1 MWTTPHAP
9 LLPHI
14 GKHDFRTT
22 STVTPQRQE
31 QRPTIIVDYK
41 GAAPQTALPVKF
53 VPIAKDRPLLPLLS
67 HSPLGPL
74 QSLLLSSVA
83 PLLPSLAPPKA
94 YHYIMGGLTHVETRQ
109 TAVPGAHSEKSWL
122 RDSGLRRVNAWML
135 LAVLSSFTSGYDGS
149 FFTGLLTVAEFFID
163 FAPESSSKVGLL
175 GTSGVLGLLV
185 GPWISQ
191 YFADKIG
198 RPRTMIIS
206 SVVMII
212 GGGLT
217 TIRVLDPQSQ
227 QATWIVGRVVASV
240 GAGIGLV
247 AAPALITEL
256 AHPRHRAILVA
267 FFWCGFYL
275 GSIVAASVTYAMNG
289 WFSDWAWR
297 LPSLLQVAPA
307 AIQLPFLFFC
317 PQSPRWLAAKGREA
331 EASQIL
337 AKYHANGDESHPVVL
352 HQMADIRDAIT
363 LDKASAEASILDLF
377 RGKAAL
383 RRVWVI
389 IVLSVATQWVGNA
402 LLTYYLPTIL
412 ATIGIS
418 STLEQARF
426 NIAIAAFNLVV
437 STFWG
442 SQVERFGRRTLF
454 LASGVGMLICF
465 TVITAL
471 SATYAK
477 DPSNTG
483 VGKSVI
489 AFIFF
494 FYFFYDM
501 ALTPLA
507 IAYPAELLPY
517 RLRSKGLAL
526 NTTLI
531 AVALCFNIWVNP
543 IALEA
548 IAWRYYI
555 VFIVVISLYLVNVF
569 LFFPETKGKSLE
581 QLETI
586 FEGQSIVFRN
596 GTASVKPRDSE
607 ALHHTTSEL
616 EGNADFDE
624 KHSDDVKI

>member
-1 MWTTPHAP
+1 
-9 LLPHI
+9 
-14 GKHDFRTT
+14 
-22 STVTPQRQE
+22 
-31 QRPTIIVDYK
+31 
-41 GAAPQTALPVKF
+41 
-53 VPIAKDRPLLPLLS
+53 
-67 HSPLGPL
+67 
-74 QSLLLSSVA
+74 
-83 PLLPSLAPPKA
+83 
-94 YHYIMGGLTHVETRQ
+94 MGGLTHVDTRQ
-109 TAVPGAHSEKSWL
+109 TAVPGAHSERLWIF
-122 RDSGLRRVNAWML
+122 DSGLRRVNAWMFL
-135 LAVLSSFTSGYDGS
+135 SILSSFASGYDGS
-149 FFTGLLTVAEFFID
+149 FFTGLLTVTKFFVD
-163 FAPESSSKVGLL
+163 FAPENASKVGLL

-191 YFADKIG
+191 YFCDKIG
-198 RPRTMIIS
+198 RPRTMIIAS
-206 SVVMII
+206 ATMIL
-212 GGGLT
+212 GGGLS
-217 TIRVLDPQSQ
+217 TIHIHNNPDGL
-227 QATWIVGRVVASV
+227 QAMWIVARVITSI
-240 GAGIGLV
+240 GSGIGLV

-275 GSIVAASVTYAMNG
+275 GAIVAAAVTYGMNG

-297 LPSLLQVAPA
+297 LPSLLQIVPA
-307 AIQLPFLFFC
+307 AIQMPFLFFC
-317 PQSPRWLAAKGREA
+317 PQSPRWLAARGREA
-331 EASQIL
+331 EASQLL

-352 HQMADIRDAIT
+352 HQMADIRDVIT
-363 LDKASAEASILDLF
+363 LDKASAEASMLDLF

-389 IVLSVATQWVGNA
+389 VVLSVATQWVGNA

-426 NIAIAAFNLVV
+426 NIGIAAFNLVV

-454 LASGVGMLICF
+454 LCSGVGMLICY
-465 TVITAL
+465 TIITAL

-477 DPSNTG
+477 NPSNGG
-483 VGKSVI
+483 VGKGVI
-489 AFIFF
+489 AFIFL

-543 IALEA
+543 IAEAA
-548 IAWRYYI
+548 IAWKYYI
-555 VFIVVISLYLVNVF
+555 VFIAVIIMYLINVF

-586 FEGQSIVFRN
+586 FEGRTIVFRN

-616 EGNADFDE
+616 EGNLDFDA
-624 KHSDDVKI
+624 KHSDDVKM